1 MEKLS
6 EIGAIVL
13 GTMLKVNKSILSTG
27 NQSLVTENVSF
38 HLEKLSDG
46 RFEFQETGEG
56 YTLYHH
62 LSVGCPANFITDYFA
77 KDTHCITT

>member
-46 RFEFQETGEG
+46 RLVSPPKCRMSCEF
-56 YTLYHH
+56 Y
-62 LSVGCPANFITDYFA
+62 N
-77 KDTHCITT
+77 

>member
-13 GTMLKVNKSILSTG
+13 DAMIKVNKSIISTG
-27 NQSLVTENVSF
+27 NQSLITENVSF

-46 RFEFQETGEG
+46 RFLFQETGEG

-62 LSVGCPANFITDYFA
+62 INAL
-77 KDTHCITT
+77 

>member
-46 RFEFQETGEG
+46 RFEFQG
-56 YTLYHH
+56 YTWYHH